1 MKAKLLIRWAT
12 VLCLAT
18 TWFGQTLSALALT
31 PEQIQQKLQ
40 EIPVFTITNDK
51 GEILLAAGKNEKKS
65 VVLFISKEEAQ
76 KSIHQ
81 LKQKNP
87 SQPLQVMPISLGRMY
102 QTIRENQADPQSPLM
117 SLVPIPSELTAAQQL
132 LGSQQQFQ
140 GVPLFYATIKIPPAP
155 NESAGKPQEAYLT
168 APDNKNNPMIPF
180 YFEKETIQKLVED
193 FKKAQ
198 PEQASNI
205 QIRVVPLESL
215 LTAFERNDNATEEKA
230 KENMVIVPSRESIQF
245 IQNLPSEPAPAATPP
260 KKK

>member
-76 KSIHQ
+76 KSIQQ

-117 SLVPIPSELTAAQQL
+117 SLVPIPSELTAAQQ
-132 LGSQQQFQ
+132 
-140 GVPLFYATIKIPPAP
+140 
-155 NESAGKPQEAYLT
+155 
-168 APDNKNNPMIPF
+168 
-180 YFEKETIQKLVED
+180 
-193 FKKAQ
+193 
-198 PEQASNI
+198 
-205 QIRVVPLESL
+205 
-215 LTAFERNDNATEEKA
+215 
-230 KENMVIVPSRESIQF
+230 
-245 IQNLPSEPAPAATPP
+245 
-260 KKK
+260 